1 MATNLEFIKSET
13 VNQVISFSMT
23 DCFSDKYENYFVT
36 IQGLDHNN
44 LTRHITALRF
54 INSSGVVTSA
64 NYDLAKLGMMSNNTF
79 SDDYA
84 TAQTSINEIS
94 ADGYGKGSGS
104 SFYVYNP
111 YSSSNYT
118 FVNYQVSA
126 FYDIHGS
133 TRGVKGIGVLNIAET
148 HTGFNIFD
156 YGGFNM
162 YNGKISVFGVK

>member
-1 MATNLEFIKSET
+1 MATNLEFIKSEI
-13 VNQVISFSMT
+13 VNDVISFSMT

-36 IQGLDHNN
+36 IQGLDHN
-44 LTRHITALRF
+44 LTSRHVTMLRF

-64 NYDLAKLGMMSNNTF
+64 NYDMAKLGMRANNTF
-79 SDDYA
+79 SDDYG
-84 TAQTSINEIS
+84 TALTSIHEIS
-94 ADGYGKGSGS
+94 ADGYGKGSGT

-126 FYDIHGS
+126 YYDIHGS
-133 TRGVKGIGVLNIAET
+133 LRGVKGIGVLNIAET
-148 HTGFNIFD
+148 HLGFNIFD
-156 YGGFNM
+156 FGGFKM